1 MQRKG
6 PGRTFGRKRCAKKER
21 KNDTDTSS
29 LHRRNFRI
37 VALPV
42 ILLFNLLRILAF
54 QLWLLLSNAYDI
66 AHALR
71 AKQKRRVTE
80 TELEEVQVKMAN
92 NMHRRTTSAG
102 PGEPALAKQKHH
114 HRKAFEH
121 ISKALK
127 IDEEGGGYL
136 FQWQ

>member
-6 PGRTFGRKRCAKKER
+6 PGRTFGRKKCTKKER
-21 KNDTDTSS
+21 KNDTDTAS

-71 AKQKRRVTE
+71 AKAKRKERMTE
-80 TELEEVQVKMAN
+80 PELEEVQVKMAN
-92 NMHRRTTSAG
+92 NTHRRTHSAG
-102 PGEPALAKQKHH
+102 PGEPALVKQKHH

-127 IDEEGGGYL
+127 IDEEAGG
-136 FQWQ
+136 